1 MTKTA
6 IEAVKNIKSKDKVFI
21 HSAAAAPHS
30 LIQAMTERHSEL
42 RDVNIYQIHTEGPA
56 PSPTLSIKRLSR

>member
-56 PSPTLSIKRLSR
+56 P

>member
-30 LIQAMTERHSEL
+30 LIQAMTERYSEL

-56 PSPTLSIKRLSR
+56 P